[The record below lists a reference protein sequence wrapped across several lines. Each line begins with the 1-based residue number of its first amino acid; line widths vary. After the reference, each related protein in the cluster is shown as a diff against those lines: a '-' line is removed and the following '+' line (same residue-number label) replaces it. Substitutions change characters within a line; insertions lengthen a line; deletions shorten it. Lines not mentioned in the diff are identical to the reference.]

1 MRPGPLILL
10 MTLSLPAAV
19 QAEQSPPQPASAAQV
34 QIDSLEQRL
43 AISEEQRDAMAAELQ
58 ANDGER
64 ESVQLQRLRQPFQ
77 IGPLR
82 LGIDRNRHQRRRI
95 DLRLRRFPNRG
106 RQPHDVQ
113 RRVDLGGDKGFVPP
127 EPGET
132 PVESG
137 PAR

>member
-43 AISEEQRDAMAAELQ
+43 TISEEQRDAMAAELQ

-64 ESVQLQRLRQPFQ
+64 ESVQLQRLRQENQRLKLQLKKAQAPQQLLSEQQMWFAVGAGASLLWVI
-77 IGPLR
+77 IGALLR
-82 LGIDRNRHQRRRI
+82 GKRRS
-95 DLRLRRFPNRG
+95 RREWLN
-106 RQPHDVQ
+106 
-113 RRVDLGGDKGFVPP
+113 
-127 EPGET
+127 
-132 PVESG
+132 
-137 PAR
+137 